1 MELSEETGY
10 RAAHWL
16 QLFDASLAPGTIDG
30 RTQCFVAWGLQAG
43 LPRPEPEERL
53 QQRRVSFGQ
62 AVSMVLSGEI
72 TSFSSVTALL
82 GIQVKLARGDLP
94 TDLMKL
100 LLQHPR

>member
-43 LPRPEPEERL
+43 LPHPEPEERL
-53 QQRRVSFGQ
+53 QQRRMPFGQ

-72 TSFSSVTALL
+72 TSFSSITALL
-82 GIQVKLARGDLP
+82 GIQVRLARGELP